1 MAESSKPMHRKI
13 KPPEERA
20 KRGRWII
27 IVLLIATLF
36 LSYAFSL
43 SNR

>member
-1 MAESSKPMHRKI
+1 MADPKPLHRKV
-13 KPPEERA
+13 KPPEEKA
-20 KRGRWII
+20 KRGRWLI

-43 SNR
+43 SGR